1 MGVFGINLNT
11 AGLGLGSGL
20 NVQQTVSQLVAAA
33 QQSEAPLL
41 QEQQLYT
48 SQTSALNNI
57 NTLLG
62 NLQTAVSA
70 LQDPLG
76 ALSAETATSSNTS
89 VLTATAGSG
98 ATTGSHTITVNS
110 LATTSSYYTGALASG
125 DTTFGTGQFT
135 LQVGSNA
142 PVTITVNGSNDTL
155 NTLASYINSQN
166 YGVTASVITDSNGA
180 RLSLVS
186 NTSGAAGDLTISG
199 NTTGLSFTKA
209 VTGANASLTVDGVPI
224 SSASNT
230 VTGVIPDVTLNLTG
244 TSTSAVTLT
253 LNPDTSQATTAINNF
268 VSAYNAVVQAV
279 NAQYTVT
286 PGASQ
291 QPPLLSDSS
300 LSLVQN
306 ILASDLNYTLTG
318 NNGITSLA
326 SLGITVNNDGTLSV
340 DNGALTSALNNNFSA
355 VQSFFQQTSSPNGF
369 AVNFYNSLQSLTDP
383 ASGPLNIDL
392 QGISQEQQ
400 SISQQISDFQA
411 NLAQQQQTWIQ
422 EYSQINATL
431 QQLPL
436 LISQING
443 QLSSLGGI
451 SSAAP
456 SSSSSSL
463 A

>member
-1 MGVFGINLNT
+1 VGIFGINLNT

-33 QQSEAPLL
+33 QQSEVPLL

-62 NLQTAVSA
+62 NLQTAISA

-186 NTSGAAGDLTISG
+186 STSGAAGDLAISG

-224 SSASNT
+224 NSASNT
-230 VTGVIPDVTLNLTG
+230 VTGVIPGVTLNLTG

-253 LNPDTSQATTAINNF
+253 LNPDISQATTAINNF

-300 LSLVQN
+300 LSLVQSM
-306 ILASDLNYTLTG
+306 LASDVNYTLTG

-340 DNGALTSALNNNFSA
+340 DNGTLTSALNNNFSA
-355 VQSFFQQTSSPNGF
+355 VQAFFQQTSSPNGF
-369 AVNFYNSLQSLTDP
+369 AVNFYNSLQTLTDP
-383 ASGPLNIDL
+383 ATGPLNIDL